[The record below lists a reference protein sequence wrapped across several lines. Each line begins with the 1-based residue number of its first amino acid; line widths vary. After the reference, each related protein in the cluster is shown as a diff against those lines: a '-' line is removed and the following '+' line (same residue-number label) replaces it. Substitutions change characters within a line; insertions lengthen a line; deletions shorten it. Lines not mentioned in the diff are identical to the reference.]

1 MLKNVLLSVASGLTQ
16 WIVIICITSLDKPPF
31 NTPSYIRSCLARLI
45 SYFLFESIALSKDEH
60 VKKKE
65 APGRIVCIYI
75 YIYIKY
81 EMKERGRVKVGLL
94 ATLLLFF
101 VTHYSI
107 TPTT

>member
-1 MLKNVLLSVASGLTQ
+1 MVKNVLLSVASGLTQ

-31 NTPSYIRSCLARLI
+31 NTLSYIRSCLARLI
-45 SYFLFESIALSKDEH
+45 SYFLFESVALSKDEH

-65 APGRIVCIYI
+65 APGRIVC
-75 YIYIKY
+75 KY
-81 EMKERGRVKVGLL
+81 ETKERGRVKVGLL